1 MKKIF
6 IRNGFPYPSYLIRN
20 RSIRNGFH
28 YPSYLIQKGFL
39 YPSYLIRNGFPY
51 PNYLI
56 RNGFPYPSYLVS
68 IQNSSIKE
76 CYPFRQLTKTYED
89 LVKCRY
95 LINRNPDQTVWNI
108 RNFSCHFYISY
119 PPDVFWTCFLG
130 KQGLKSKSDP
140 KNLFMSR
147 FQGKISCSP

>member
-1 MKKIF
+1 MLLQTQTRMKKIF

-76 CYPFRQLTKTYED
+76 CYPFRQLMKTYED

-108 RNFSCHFYISY
+108 RNF
-119 PPDVFWTCFLG
+119 
-130 KQGLKSKSDP
+130 
-140 KNLFMSR
+140 
-147 FQGKISCSP
+147 